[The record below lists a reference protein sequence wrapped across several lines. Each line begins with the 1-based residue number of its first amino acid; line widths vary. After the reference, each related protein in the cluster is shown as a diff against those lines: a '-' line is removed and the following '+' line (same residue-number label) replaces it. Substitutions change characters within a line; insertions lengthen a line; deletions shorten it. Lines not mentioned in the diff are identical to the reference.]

1 MLSVGSGA
9 PRFSPSQNICVI
21 LSLPSYGNVHY
32 RRYTLEALRIQC
44 WQGDDLSSR
53 IVFLLSRMSPF
64 IRRCAGAGRVRTRP
78 TGYRRDDP

>member
-9 PRFSPSQNICVI
+9 PRFSSSKNIRVI

-32 RRYTLEALRIQC
+32 RRYTLDSVRT
-44 WQGDDLSSR
+44 QGDGLSSR
-53 IVFLLSRMSPF
+53 TVFLLSRMSPF
-64 IRRCAGAGRVRTRP
+64 IRRGSRERSRP